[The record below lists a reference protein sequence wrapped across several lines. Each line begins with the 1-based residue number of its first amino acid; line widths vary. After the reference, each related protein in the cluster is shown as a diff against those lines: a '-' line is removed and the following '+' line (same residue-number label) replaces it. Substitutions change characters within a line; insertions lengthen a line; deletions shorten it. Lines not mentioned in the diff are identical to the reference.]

1 MKSKIKNIL
10 IIGTGSMGMS
20 HYESFYNS
28 KNLYNIDLCDLK
40 IKKIQNKL
48 RNIQKFK
55 D

>member
-20 HYESFYNS
+20 HYESYNS

-40 IKKIQNKL
+40 IKNPK
-48 RNIQKFK
+48 
-55 D
+55 